1 MRYFGNNISLIVNE
15 MVVSYS
21 DLGPDNAPVI
31 IFIHGFPLNK
41 FMWNKQIEALKDN
54 FRVIAYDIRGHGE
67 SDTGNDPFSIDLF
80 VDDLIRFMNALK
92 IQKASLCGLSLG
104 GYIALK
110 AIEDY
115 PERFEALVLSDTTC
129 KTDSPKAKAIRLKS
143 IENIIKNGVYKYAD
157 RSLENLFAPESLS
170 TKPQEIL
177 SVKEMIMNTSELS
190 LCSTLLALSAREET
204 SSGLSEINVPVLILV
219 GENDGITPPAAARF
233 MQKKIKNSSLEV
245 IEGAGHLSNLEN
257 REAFNQHLHLFFDPI
272 YVNQFTVS
280 QSSENTIFRDLRNKL
295 SMLLS
300 FRSI

>member
-21 DLGPDNAPVI
+21 DLGPENAPVI

-41 FMWNKQIEALKDN
+41 SMWNKQVEVMKVN

-92 IQKASLCGLSLG
+92 IHKASLCGLSMG

-129 KTDSPKAKAIRLKS
+129 KTDSPKAKATRLKT
-143 IENIIKNGVYKYAD
+143 IENIIKKGVYKYAD
-157 RSLENLFAPESLS
+157 GSLNNLFAPESFT
-170 TKPQEIL
+170 TKQDEIS

-190 LCSTLLALSAREET
+190 LCSTLLALSARQET
-204 SSGLSEINVPVLILV
+204 CTGLSDINVPVLILV
-219 GENDGITPPAAARF
+219 GEKDGITPPANARY
-233 MQKKIKNSSLEV
+233 MQKKIKESTLQI
-245 IEGAGHLSNLEN
+245 IEGAAHLSNLEN
-257 REAFNQHLHLFFDPI
+257 KEAFNHHLQLFFDSI
-272 YVNQFTVS
+272 YKNQLNVS